1 MTLENQCGQYEGCMD
16 DMKFGKPEFEIPF
29 TCYARKR
36 GAGREII
43 KIIMSPVFKNKHK
56 IQCL

>member
-29 TCYARKR
+29 TCYARKN